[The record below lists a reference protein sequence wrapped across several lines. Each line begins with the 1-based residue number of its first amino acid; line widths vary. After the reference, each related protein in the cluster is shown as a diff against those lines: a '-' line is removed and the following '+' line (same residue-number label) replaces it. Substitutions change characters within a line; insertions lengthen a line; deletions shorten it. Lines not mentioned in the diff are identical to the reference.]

1 VKANRANKDIAD
13 PMFPTY
19 LMLLGMAALW
29 GGTFIAGR
37 LIGISVDPY
46 SAAFLRFAI
55 ASACLWLL
63 TLSNERRIPRLD
75 ARQSVSVILLGL
87 TGVFAYNVFF
97 FRGLETVDA
106 GQAAAV
112 IAMNPAVIA
121 LLSMILFGE
130 RGGIL
135 RMFGIGLSLIGA
147 LIVISNGRPLG
158 LLEGGLGAGRLDIV
172 MCVFSWVAYSL
183 VGKRVLVGLSPLVSV
198 TYASTIGML
207 MLAWPVWA
215 QGTAAHW
222 TDYGLLEW
230 SSLLYL
236 GLGGTVIGF
245 VWYYKGIQ
253 RIGAMRAS
261 VFINFV
267 PVSAILLGHLVLDET
282 VGWPLALG
290 AMLVIGGVYLTNR
303 PDVAG
308 CKTLKTG

>member
-1 VKANRANKDIAD
+1 MLN
-13 PMFPTY
+13 TY
-19 LMLLGMAALW
+19 LMLLGMATLW

-37 LIGISVDPY
+37 LIGTSVDPY

-75 ARQSVSVILLGL
+75 ARQALSVILLGL
-87 TGVFAYNVFF
+87 TGIFAYNIFF
-97 FRGLETVDA
+97 FRGLETVAA

-130 RGGIL
+130 RGSAL
-135 RMFGIGLSLIGA
+135 RMLGIALSLTGA
-147 LIVISNGRPLG
+147 LVVISGGRPLS
-158 LLEGGLGAGRLDIV
+158 LVQGGLGSGRLDIL

-183 VGKRVLVGLSPLVSV
+183 IGKRVLVGLSPLVSV
-198 TYASTIGML
+198 TYASTAGML
-207 MLAWPVWA
+207 MLAWPVCR
-215 QGTAAHW
+215 QGVSVHW
-222 TDYGLLEW
+222 GNYGLLDW

-236 GLGGTVIGF
+236 GVGGTVIGF

-267 PVSAILLGHLVLDET
+267 PVSAIVLGHLVLGET

-290 AMLVIGGVYLTNR
+290 ALLVITGVYLTNR
-303 PDVAG
+303 PTVGRA
-308 CKTLKTG
+308 TLKTG

>member
-1 VKANRANKDIAD
+1 MIN
-13 PMFPTY
+13 TY
-19 LMLLGMAALW
+19 LMLLAMATLW

-37 LIGISVDPY
+37 LIGTSVDPY

-63 TLSNERRIPRLD
+63 TFYSERRLPRLS
-75 ARQSVSVILLGL
+75 ARQAVSVILLGL
-87 TGVFAYNVFF
+87 TGIFAYNIFF
-97 FRGLETVDA
+97 FRGLETVPA

-130 RGGIL
+130 RGGIQRL
-135 RMFGIGLSLIGA
+135 FGIVLSLLGA
-147 LIVISNGRPLG
+147 LIVISNGQPLS
-158 LLEGGLGAGRLDIV
+158 LLQGGLGAGRLDIV

-183 VGKRVLVGLSPLVSV
+183 IGKRVLDGLSPLVSV
-198 TYASTIGML
+198 TYASTAGML
-207 MLAWPVWA
+207 MLAWPVLTN
-215 QGTAAHW
+215 GTASQWAG
-222 TDYGLLEW
+222 YGVQAW

-245 VWYYKGIQ
+245 VWYYRGIQ

-267 PVSAILLGHLVLDET
+267 PVSAIVLGHLVLGEAI
-282 VGWPLALG
+282 GWPLALG
-290 AMLVIGGVYLTNR
+290 AVLVITGVYLTNR
-303 PDVAG
+303 AHSRRAI
-308 CKTLKTG
+308 LRTG

>member
-1 VKANRANKDIAD
+1 
-13 PMFPTY
+13 MLTTY
-19 LMLLGMAALW
+19 LMLLGMATLW

-37 LIGISVDPY
+37 LIGTSVDPY

-55 ASACLWLL
+55 ASAFLWLL
-63 TLSNERRIPRLD
+63 TLANERRIPRLTG
-75 ARQSVSVILLGL
+75 RQVFSVLLLGL
-87 TGVFAYNVFF
+87 TGIFAYNIFF
-97 FRGLETVDA
+97 FRGLETVHA

-130 RGGIL
+130 RGGAL
-135 RMFGIGLSLIGA
+135 RLVGIGLSLIGA

-158 LLEGGLGAGRLDIV
+158 LLEGGLGPGRLDIV

-183 VGKRVLVGLSPLVSV
+183 IGKRVLTGLSPLVSV
-198 TYASTIGML
+198 TYASTAGML
-207 MLAWPVWA
+207 MLAWPVWTHGA
-215 QGTAAHW
+215 VVHW
-222 TDYGLLEW
+222 SGYGGLDW
-230 SSLLYL
+230 SSLIYL

-282 VGWPLALG
+282 VGWSLALG
-290 AMLVIGGVYLTNR
+290 AMLVITGVYLTNR
-303 PDVAG
+303 PPAG
-308 CKTLKTG
+308 RTALKTG

>member
-1 VKANRANKDIAD
+1 MLN
-13 PMFPTY
+13 TY
-19 LMLLGMAALW
+19 LMLLGMATLW

-37 LIGISVDPY
+37 LIGTSVDPY

-63 TLSNERRIPRLD
+63 TLYSERRLPRLS
-75 ARQSVSVILLGL
+75 ARQAVSVLLLGL
-87 TGVFAYNVFF
+87 TGIFAYNIFF
-97 FRGLETVDA
+97 FRGLETVPA

-112 IAMNPAVIA
+112 IAMNPAAIA

-135 RMFGIGLSLIGA
+135 RLFGIALSLFGA
-147 LIVISNGRPLG
+147 LMVISNGQPLS
-158 LLEGGLGAGRLDIV
+158 LLQGGLGAGRLDIV

-183 VGKRVLVGLSPLVSV
+183 IGKRVLDGLSPLVSV
-198 TYASTIGML
+198 TYAATAGML
-207 MLAWPVWA
+207 MLAWPVWTND
-215 QGTAAHW
+215 TASQW
-222 TDYGLLEW
+222 LSYGVLDW

-245 VWYYKGIQ
+245 VWYYRGIQ

-267 PVSAILLGHLVLDET
+267 PVSAILLGHLVLDEPI
-282 VGWPLALG
+282 GWPLALG
-290 AMLVIGGVYLTNR
+290 AMLVITGVYLTNR
-303 PDVAG
+303 PYSRRAM
-308 CKTLKTG
+308 LKTG